1 MSKKFDVVI
10 IGSGVGGTAIA
21 NGLAAAGKEVAIVE
35 NDLWGGTC
43 PNRGCDPK
51 KVLVSAVE
59 AKDAVTQLAGKGF
72 SITPQVNWPELM
84 AFKET
89 FTQPVPKTSKESLQ
103 SVGVETFTG
112 NAQFTNEKILQVNDD
127 TLTAE
132 RFVIATGAKPSILPI
147 EGKEHFLT
155 SNDFLSLAEMPD
167 TISFVGGGY
176 IAFELAAIA
185 NAAGAKV
192 HLIQHND
199 RPLKAFDQEYVKE
212 IVHQLETKGVI
223 FHFNV
228 DVKKI
233 EKKAD
238 SFVLIDGKDF
248 RLTSD
253 LVFCSTGRIP
263 NIDKLKL
270 ENANVTF
277 DKKGIK
283 VNEYLQTSNDAIFAC
298 GDVLSKT
305 QPKLTPVSTF
315 EGNYLVHYLTGETAE
330 KITYPSIP
338 TTIFSSPRLAQTGI
352 TAAQA
357 GKQEDDY
364 EVSSIDATSWF
375 SYHRVNEPVSKIKI
389 IKERKTGLLVGAS
402 CINKRADDLI
412 NFFSILIDQKTPAGE
427 LAKLILAYPTIA
439 SDLTSIYTND

>member
-1 MSKKFDVVI
+1 MDKTFDVIV

-21 NGLAAAGKEVAIVE
+21 NGLTAVGQKVAVVE

-72 SITPQVNWPELM
+72 SVTPQVNWPELM

-89 FTQPVPKTSKESLQ
+89 FTKPVPETSQESLQ
-103 SVGVETFTG
+103 SAGIETFTG
-112 NAQFTNEKILQVNDD
+112 SAQFTDEKTLQVNGD

-132 RFVIATGAKPSILPI
+132 RFVIAAGAKPSILPI

-155 SNDFLSLAEMPD
+155 SNDFLSLPEMPEAV
-167 TISFVGGGY
+167 TFVGGGY

-185 NAAGAKV
+185 NAAGANV
-192 HLIQHND
+192 HLIHHND
-199 RPLKAFDQEYVKE
+199 RPLKAFDAEYVKE
-212 IVHQLETKGVI
+212 IVRQLETKGVT
-223 FHFNV
+223 FHFNI
-228 DVKKI
+228 DIKKI
-233 EKKAD
+233 EKKAE
-238 SFVLIDGKDF
+238 SFILTDGKEF
-248 RLTSD
+248 NLTSD
-253 LVFCSTGRIP
+253 LVFCSTGRVP
-263 NIDKLKL
+263 NIDELKL
-270 ENANVTF
+270 ENAGVAF
-277 DKKGIK
+277 DKKGIT
-283 VNEYLQTSNDAIFAC
+283 VNEYLQTSNAAIFAC

-315 EGNYLVHYLTGETAE
+315 EGSYLVHYLTGETTE
-330 KITYPSIP
+330 KIAYPSIP
-338 TTIFSSPRLAQTGI
+338 TTIFSSPKLAQTGM

-357 GKQEDDY
+357 SEQEEDY
-364 EVSSIDATSWF
+364 DVSDIDATSWF

-389 IKERKTGLLVGAS
+389 ITERKTGLLVGAT

-412 NFFSILIDQKTPAGE
+412 NFFSLLIDQKTPAE
-427 LAKLILAYPTIA
+427 DVAQLILAYPTIA
-439 SDLTSIYTND
+439 SDLTSIYA